1 MSKAARQ
8 TLISNIAG
16 FGAAVDLSQDA
27 SFLAVGAPRK
37 PHGSATM
44 FEFIELEWREQH
56 RIQPTDATERF
67 GESIAVD
74 RRADFVAIGDP
85 GQEAVYLYAKQ
96 GNRWVQV
103 RKLISPAAGGRT
115 EFGAHLDLAY
125 DAKTLIVG
133 AKREEDGAVYI
144 YGFEDG
150 DWTSLTRIVP
160 PDLSGRDDFGIT
172 VGISNDG
179 RRAIVGS
186 PETTEIE
193 TFMIQD
199 DSGPPPPPSGGGGG
213 GPPPPLPTIPI
224 MWVFVGAAYSLELV
238 DSAWTVT
245 GKAINK
251 TRPVPSLKS
260 QLDAIPL
267 DMRYDLVRSRLGAA
281 VAISGDGGRV
291 ALGSDGGDIFGLYS
305 HKTRNLGVNTWES
318 TRMSFYPRRVAMPN
332 NGLEIIAGK
341 LGAAVTYIRSPA
353 LGSWFFFYTL
363 QAPTGARL
371 FGRDVTMSGD
381 GTVRFAGAE

>member
-8 TLISNIAG
+8 TLVSNIAG

-27 SFLAVGAPRK
+27 AFLAVGAPRK
-37 PHGSATM
+37 PRGSAAL

-56 RIQPTDATERF
+56 RIQPVDATERF
-67 GESIAVD
+67 GEAIAVD
-74 RRADFVAIGDP
+74 RDADFVVIGDP
-85 GQEAVYLYAKQ
+85 GQEAVYVYVKQ
-96 GNRWVQV
+96 GNRWAQA
-103 RKLISPAAGGRT
+103 RKLVSPASGAGT
-115 EFGAHLDLAY
+115 EFGTHLDIAY
-125 DAKTLIVG
+125 DAKTIIVG

-150 DWTSLTRIVP
+150 DWTSLSRVVA

-186 PETTEIE
+186 PETTETE
-193 TFMIQD
+193 MFTIQD
-199 DSGPPPPPSGGGGG
+199 DSGPPPPPPGGG

-224 MWVFVGAAYSLELV
+224 TWVFVGAAYSLELI
-238 DSAWTVT
+238 DSVWTIG

-251 TRPVPSLKS
+251 TRPIPSLKS

-267 DMRYDLVRSRLGAA
+267 NMRYDLVRSRLGAA

-305 HKTRNLGVNTWES
+305 HKTRGIGVNTWENS
-318 TRMSFYPRRVAMPN
+318 RMSFYPRRVAMPN
-332 NGLEIIAGK
+332 NGLEIVAGN
-341 LGAAVTYIRSPA
+341 LGVAVTYIRSPG
-353 LGSWFFFYTL
+353 LNSWFFFYML
-363 QAPTGARL
+363 QAPAGARL